1 MLTDGEPT
9 AAYDVGGA
17 GGKFRKR
24 PLRRPQAT
32 PYDRPPTALRNPS
45 WLTKLVVDPAS
56 KLINAGAQRFL
67 APLFRKRL
75 PPPPLHSPPTPG
87 LLHLFC
93 TERRQESIDVLQD
106 SGPNN
111 HSGVLQTKVHESSG
125 AAYHSDSNAF
135 SELEGLLKQKTFTRY
150 EIDRMM
156 ELLRSKVVD
165 SSIGDFDRRVEADY
179 STPAPVLSGGLL
191 EENKTERLT
200 SRGVFTTPVVSS
212 KIHENG
218 VASPA
223 ELAKSYMDSRPSKVS
238 PSTLSLRSQAVRQDA
253 SLLKMVPYDS
263 KSPIIS
269 LANRPIGRV
278 GVPENGFN
286 TSRSRG
292 RSAIYSM
299 ARTPYS
305 RVCATNKASG
315 SMDYVFGRPSSSQS
329 MLEHDESFQSK
340 QLSGKRRSSVLDD
353 DLGSGG
359 PIRRIRQKPNLLSHE
374 VSGVSKHRLRLT
386 QRVSNFVEENPDYR
400 TPSTSR
406 AHVPNKSCETAAK
419 ILEHLDKLTPKKKS
433 SESKL
438 ASLKEKTP
446 SKLTSMVDGQGVRIH
461 EDSDSSKLLQNAQ
474 DSYKSEDHFSAA
486 TPDSHISDLPKLD
499 SVKENGAMKLVDMA
513 NPLTNNELMHQNFVT
528 PEKKHATSSYENAFQ
543 LHHDVQAIG
552 SAPKPVTEVITKAEI
567 SLVGSTQFISKELSG
582 DKASTSPEF
591 RTPLGFLSKR
601 TSEVTPDGVIKGVK
615 NSCSPT
621 SVDAHQSP
629 QVTQSTLVSDK
640 LEQTYS
646 NKVLSTAFSLP
657 SVTETKGSSSIFW
670 NGSKP
675 ESSSSPANLAPDA
688 TGSLSKL
695 SESDNSQKA
704 DNIDVPLVASIATS
718 ATFLSSKS
726 APSNTSSLCN
736 GQLSPSNAFSSTSIL
751 ASSNCENHGFTTS
764 GPSEAATFT
773 TSVTATNVA
782 ASTSTA
788 SGGSSIFSGNSSAA
802 SFSTGT
808 LFQSTVFNAGG
819 SVDNAKPSLPGFG
832 SATGL
837 QQITTTQFGSSMS
850 ALASGT
856 SGLTSFGSTSSSTT
870 PFSSGAMFGPTST
883 ASSESNLTGSSS
895 AVISNVFSFGSSSSA
910 PSSTPAAPF
919 TFNFGASSTASP
931 PETKTL
937 ASFSGATPG
946 VFNFGSSSVAS
957 SSSSATA
964 AVFNFGGSSV
974 APSSTN
980 VTTTGFGF
988 NGTASPSSISATP
1001 GGTSTSSISL
1011 VSASSNATPGTF
1023 TFSPSSST
1031 CSQSTPM
1038 TSSSA
1043 GVGVFGSG
1051 WQSPAFGSSPSP
1063 TGFTFGAS
1071 SSSFST
1077 SNTAPM
1083 AFGSSLGASS
1093 SPAFTFAAAPS
1104 TSASL
1109 SMLGS
1114 STATFD
1120 AAPGNNDQMNMEDSS
1135 MAEDPVQSSAP
1146 TVSVFGQAASSSPP
1160 SSVTFGSTVP
1170 LSNPFQFGGQQNPA
1184 TPQNSSLFQATVPT
1198 PNPFQFSGQQNPAAP
1213 PSASPSPFQPP
1224 GSLGFSTGGS
1234 FSLGSSGNDKSGR
1247 RIVKIN
1253 RNKNRRK

>member
-9 AAYDVGGA
+9 AAYDAGGA

-75 PPPPLHSPPTPG
+75 PPPLHSPPTP
-87 LLHLFC
+87 
-93 TERRQESIDVLQD
+93 ERRQESIDVLQD

-111 HSGVLQTKVHESSG
+111 HSGVLQPTVHESNG
-125 AAYHSDSNAF
+125 TAYHSDSNAF
-135 SELEGLLKQKTFTRY
+135 SELEQLLKQKTFTRC
-150 EIDRMM
+150 EIGRLTK
-156 ELLRSKVVD
+156 LLHSKVVD
-165 SSIGDFDRRVEADY
+165 ASIGDCDRRVEADY

-200 SRGVFTTPVVSS
+200 SRGVFTTPVISS
-212 KIHENG
+212 KIHEND

-223 ELAKSYMDSRPSKVS
+223 ELAKSFMDSRPSKVS
-238 PSTLSLRSQAVRQDA
+238 PSTLSLRSQAVRKDA

-305 RVCATNKASG
+305 RVRATNKASG

-329 MLEHDESFQSK
+329 VVEHDESFQSK
-340 QLSGKRRSSVLDD
+340 QVSGKRRNSVLDD

-374 VSGVSKHRLRLT
+374 VSGVSKHHLHLT
-386 QRVSNFVEENPDYR
+386 QKVSNFVEENPDYR
-400 TPSTSR
+400 TPSTSC

-438 ASLKEKTP
+438 ASLKEKSP

-461 EDSDSSKLLQNAQ
+461 EGSDSLKLLQNVR

-486 TPDSHISDLPKLD
+486 TPDSHISGLPKLD
-499 SVKENGAMKLVDMA
+499 VVKENGTKKLVDMA
-513 NPLTNNELMHQNFVT
+513 NPLSNNELMHQNFVT
-528 PEKKHATSSYENAFQ
+528 PERKHAYKTSSYENAFQ
-543 LHHDVQAIG
+543 LHHDVQSIG
-552 SAPKPVTEVITKAEI
+552 SAPKPVTKVITKAEI

-629 QVTQSTLVSDK
+629 EVTQSTLVSDK

-675 ESSSSPANLAPDA
+675 ESSSSPANLAPDQ
-688 TGSLSKL
+688 T
-695 SESDNSQKA
+695 DSQKA
-704 DNIDVPLVASIATS
+704 DNVDVPFVASIATS
-718 ATFLSSKS
+718 ATFFSSKS
-726 APSNTSSLCN
+726 APSNTSSVCN
-736 GQLSPSNAFSSTSIL
+736 GQLSPSNGFSSTSIL
-751 ASSNCENHGFTTS
+751 ASSNCENHGGFTTS

-773 TSVTATNVA
+773 TSVTATNVT
-782 ASTSTA
+782 ASTSA
-788 SGGSSIFSGNSSAA
+788 SGGSSIFAGVSLAAVRPECSTFAGNSSAA
-802 SFSTGT
+802 SFSTGN

-819 SVDNAKPSLPGFG
+819 SVDNAKPTLPGFG

-850 ALASGT
+850 ALVSGT
-856 SGLTSFGSTSSSTT
+856 SGLTSFGSTGSSTT

-910 PSSTPAAPF
+910 ASSTAAAPF
-919 TFNFGASSTASP
+919 TFSFGASSTTSS
-931 PETKTL
+931 PETKPL

-974 APSSTN
+974 ASSSTN

-1011 VSASSNATPGTF
+1011 FSAGSNATPGTF
-1023 TFSPSSST
+1023 TFHASSST
-1031 CSQSTPM
+1031 GSQSTPM

-1043 GVGVFGSG
+1043 GVGIFGSG

-1063 TGFTFGAS
+1063 TGFTFGAT

-1093 SPAFTFAAAPS
+1093 SPAFTFAAASS
-1104 TSASL
+1104 TSASP

-1120 AAPGNNDQMNMEDSS
+1120 AAPGNDEQMNMEDSS

-1160 SSVTFGSTVP
+1160 SSVTFGSMVP
-1170 LSNPFQFGGQQNPA
+1170 LSNTFQFGGQQNPA

-1213 PSASPSPFQPP
+1213 PSPSPSPFQPP